1 MKLKSA
7 VFQNALKAAYS
18 SLGTSATFSKAGIG
32 FLSALQGYFL
42 LIIDAVDSVSSI
54 DETVFSFF
62 KSLADSPQ
70 AAEKATFSFY
80 KSLADDGYVGDAQV
94 FAFFKSLTDTAIIPE
109 QISKAFNKGNDDPVY
124 LGDEHFTAYGKLVS
138 DRVGVTDDVDGASSV
153 LDDQEIQF
161 FKVRVDVANAT
172 DTLALAM
179 AFNRTHADTTTTLD
193 QLVRALN
200 KKTTSSAF
208 FSDIQSRASNKT
220 LGDSSTASDNQ
231 AFQFVKFH
239 TDETNATDTLALAMG
254 FNRNFTHT
262 ASSTDAGS
270 LRNQGYADFT
280 FFEEDYVGASRTFT

>member
-18 SLGTSATFSKAGIG
+18 SLGTSATYSKVGIG
-32 FLSALQGYFL
+32 FRSALQGYFL
-42 LIIDAVDSVSSI
+42 LIVDTIDSVSSV
-54 DETVFSFF
+54 DATVFSFF
-62 KSLADSPQ
+62 KSIADSPQ
-70 AAEKATFSFY
+70 AAEKATLSFY

-94 FAFFKSLTDTAIIPE
+94 FEFFKSLTDTAIIPE
-109 QISKAFNKGNDDPVY
+109 QISKSFNKGYDDPVY
-124 LGDEHFTAYGKLVS
+124 FGDEHFTAYGKLIN
-138 DRVGVTDDVDGASSV
+138 DRVDVTDDVDGASSV

-179 AFNRTHADTTTTLD
+179 AFNRAHADTTPTLD
-193 QLVRALN
+193 QLTKALN
-200 KKTTSSAF
+200 KGTNSPAFSSD
-208 FSDIQSRASNKT
+208 SQSRTSHKA
-220 LGDSSTASDNQ
+220 LGESSTASDGQ
-231 AFQFVKFH
+231 EFQFVKFR
-239 TDETNATDTLALAMG
+239 TDETNATDTLALSMG